1 MPDMIFLVYEN
12 DVEELLM
19 KGKGNRDG
27 LVQQIITYVK
37 DGRTVTRKQW
47 VRSEFADHAKK
58 NEEEKKKTLLKEE
71 EREEVKRRNELKE
84 QQEKARHQDERAHK
98 KKVKEKEELEE
109 KIGVHKPHV
118 SKQGISDYKKKMKR
132 LRKQEEEERKK
143 QDTKNKNHSKKEK
156 KHSAF
161 GQAEST
167 RKQNKDDEN
176 TITKPNQ

>member
-1 MPDMIFLVYEN
+1 MIFLIYEN
-12 DVEELLM
+12 DVEELI

-37 DGRTVTRKQW
+37 DGKTVTRKQW

-71 EREEVKRRNELKE
+71 EREEKKRRNDLRE
-84 QQEKARHQDERAHK
+84 QAEKAKNQDARTHK

-109 KIGVHKPHV
+109 KIGARKTHTV
-118 SKQGISDYKKKMKR
+118 SKDGISEYKKKMEK
-132 LRKQEEEERKK
+132 LKKQEKEEKEK
-143 QDTKNKNHSKKEK
+143 QDTKNKNHNKKEK
-156 KHSAF
+156 KHSSF

-167 RKQNKDDEN
+167 RKQNKDEEN
-176 TITKPNQ
+176 TITRPNQ